1 MYVNGNSVPYFD
13 TLGDEH
19 IPEEIKRFIDNK
31 YLQNTGLW
39 LNNMWILLH

>member
-1 MYVNGNSVPYFD
+1 MVMYVNGNSVPYFD

-31 YLQNTGLW
+31 QEISSKYRPMTQ
-39 LNNMWILLH
+39 